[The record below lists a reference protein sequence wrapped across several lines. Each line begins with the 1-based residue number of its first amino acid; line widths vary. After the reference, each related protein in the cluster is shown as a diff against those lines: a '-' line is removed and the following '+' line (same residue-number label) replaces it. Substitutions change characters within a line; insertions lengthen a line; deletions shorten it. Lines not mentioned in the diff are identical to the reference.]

1 LDERSSLGAVSMLF
15 PKRAR
20 AAHPHGSDVASPR
33 SRPGTKTFFADAAT
47 AEALSQATSDDSS
60 VGSRSTVKSLKWGE
74 RAEEAEAAK
83 EARKTRLAKKR
94 RPDFDPEV
102 MRKLQGRLQAATFG
116 KEPLEVFKAFD
127 KSGDNVLDL
136 AELTRMIRVELRI
149 SGGEISDDVIAAFV
163 RAVDDD
169 GDATVSL
176 EELADFVQYGM
187 ATFYADHAQSA
198 ENAPQRARGKS
209 MAWGERAL
217 DGLPHEVRPCCWT
230 AASSAA
236 QPCAR

>member
-1 LDERSSLGAVSMLF
+1 M
-15 PKRAR
+15 
-20 AAHPHGSDVASPR
+20 
-33 SRPGTKTFFADAAT
+33 
-47 AEALSQATSDDSS
+47 
-60 VGSRSTVKSLKWGE
+60 GSRSTVKSLKWGE

-149 SGGEISDDVIAAFV
+149 SGDEIPDDVIAAFV

-187 ATFYADHAQSA
+187 DTFYADHEETEA
-198 ENAPQRARGKS
+198 KS
-209 MAWGERAL
+209 QAGGHKKGLGWGERAAARDVL
-217 DGLPHEVRPCCWT
+217 AGRGYRPTGKFFLICFSGVRI
-230 AASSAA
+230 
-236 QPCAR
+236 